1 MASCFWPGVLVLV
14 VVLLVEGGHQVT
26 CGRPLLRGARSSLW
40 WGPGVQLGQFSFLSE
55 LPPNDRNGN
64 LPLLS
69 SLTHFAARLFSVRTG
84 GFCEVRQTGNAS
96 PGGVR
101 GRRGAGCGVI
111 LFVLVQMVTSS
122 GIPLFGWC
130 VGGSVVHCGRSF
142 TIAAPSVWNSLPFE
156 LRCCNSLLLNL
167 SSRLGFLNWLWCC
180 RIEWWCF
187 YRMTM

>member
-1 MASCFWPGVLVLV
+1 MFNSPYSLSWSS
-14 VVLLVEGGHQVT
+14 
-26 CGRPLLRGARSSLW
+26 ARSCKKAAVFAFFLLGSDCFGGAAVAKTSLSVFLRTLFLAV
-40 WGPGVQLGQFSFLSE
+40 GAPTNGLLFLARRLGVGGRLSRRGGSPGYVQPSFVARCEIVALTRTGRTTGSVQL
-55 LPPNDRNGN
+55 PRNGN

-84 GFCEVRQTGNAS
+84 GFCEVRQTGNAP

-130 VGGSVVHCGRSF
+130 VGGSVVQ
-142 TIAAPSVWNSLPFE
+142 
-156 LRCCNSLLLNL
+156 
-167 SSRLGFLNWLWCC
+167 
-180 RIEWWCF
+180 
-187 YRMTM
+187 

>member
-1 MASCFWPGVLVLV
+1 MFNSPYNLSWSSARCCKKVAVFAFFLARLLRLFWGAGVAKTSLSVFLRTLFLV
-14 VVLLVEGGHQVT
+14 V
-26 CGRPLLRGARSSLW
+26 GASS
-40 WGPGVQLGQFSFLSE
+40 SE
-55 LPPNDRNGN
+55 LPPDDRNGN

-84 GFCEVRQTGNAS
+84 GCCEVRQTGNAS

-130 VGGSVVHCGRSF
+130 VGGGVVQRPIPEVVTPLHGS
-142 TIAAPSVWNSLPFE
+142 
-156 LRCCNSLLLNL
+156 SLLVRSL
-167 SSRLGFLNWLWCC
+167 SAK
-180 RIEWWCF
+180 
-187 YRMTM
+187 